1 MTKKISEVIVLAI
14 CALLAFS
21 VNASAQ
27 MSDEAVYSYAKD
39 AVAAGKSQDVIIKE
53 LAARGVTRTQ
63 AERIKRK
70 LEETGELQEETET
83 VATANRERT
92 VTERVDTK
100 AIAETASTAPETD
113 SITVY
118 GRDIFTTANLTF
130 APSVN
135 LPTPENYVLGPGD
148 EVIIYIWGT
157 NEATIR
163 QTISPDG
170 IISIETIGLVNLNG
184 KTVKE
189 ANSYMKKMLG
199 RIYSVDGE
207 NAKSEIKLTLGNIRT
222 IQVNVMGEVAVP
234 GTYSI
239 SSLSNIF
246 HAVYRA
252 GGVSKLGTLRDI
264 QLVRKGKKIAS
275 LDIYDFILNGKA
287 PIDIFLQEGDVVLVP
302 TYSSL
307 VQVEGSVKRPM
318 YYELKENENIASI
331 INYAGGFTG
340 NAYKNNLSVIRQNG
354 REYQVYT
361 VDSNNYSTFTLV
373 DGDKLNIGE
382 MLDRYENKLEIQG
395 AVYRPGIYQLG
406 NEIKTVKQ
414 LIAKA
419 DGLKGDAFTNRA
431 LLHRENDDLSRETIA
446 LDLKAIMNGSAADV
460 ELQKNDIVFI
470 ASIYDLKER
479 GTITVVGEVVK
490 PGAFEF
496 AENTTIEDI
505 IIQAGGLLESASI
518 AKVDVSRRV
527 KNSTSTEANS
537 TLTELYT
544 FSIKDGFVI
553 DGENGFVLQP
563 YDQVY
568 VRRSPGYKAQHHV
581 QVQGQVVFEGIYALS
596 STNERLSDIIKKAGG
611 ITDWAYVKGA
621 RLNRVITPEE
631 RVRMKSTV
639 EMLNRGKDSIDVTKL
654 ELGNSYYVGI
664 DLEAALKNPGSDA
677 DIVLREDDIIMVPEL
692 LNTVK
697 ISGNVM
703 YPNVVSYSSNMSV
716 KDFVEMAGGY
726 GFKSKKN
733 KAYIIYM
740 NGQVAR
746 ARQNSKKVVEP
757 GCEIVIPQ
765 KRQNEGALQ
774 NILSIATT
782 SASLATM
789 IASITNLVK

>member
-1 MTKKISEVIVLAI
+1 
-14 CALLAFS
+14 
-21 VNASAQ
+21 
-27 MSDEAVYSYAKD
+27 
-39 AVAAGKSQDVIIKE
+39 
-53 LAARGVTRTQ
+53 
-63 AERIKRK
+63 
-70 LEETGELQEETET
+70 
-83 VATANRERT
+83 
-92 VTERVDTK
+92 
-100 AIAETASTAPETD
+100 
-113 SITVY
+113 
-118 GRDIFTTANLTF
+118 
-130 APSVN
+130 
-135 LPTPENYVLGPGD
+135 
-148 EVIIYIWGT
+148 
-157 NEATIR
+157 
-163 QTISPDG
+163 
-170 IISIETIGLVNLNG
+170 
-184 KTVKE
+184 
-189 ANSYMKKMLG
+189 
-199 RIYSVDGE
+199 
-207 NAKSEIKLTLGNIRT
+207 
-222 IQVNVMGEVAVP
+222 
-234 GTYSI
+234 
-239 SSLSNIF
+239 
-246 HAVYRA
+246 
-252 GGVSKLGTLRDI
+252 
-264 QLVRKGKKIAS
+264 
-275 LDIYDFILNGKA
+275 
-287 PIDIFLQEGDVVLVP
+287 
-302 TYSSL
+302 
-307 VQVEGSVKRPM
+307 
-318 YYELKENENIASI
+318 
-331 INYAGGFTG
+331 
-340 NAYKNNLSVIRQNG
+340 
-354 REYQVYT
+354 
-361 VDSNNYSTFTLV
+361 
-373 DGDKLNIGE
+373 
-382 MLDRYENKLEIQG
+382 MLDRYENRLEIQG

-406 NEIKTVKQ
+406 GDIKTVKQ

-568 VRRSPGYKAQHHV
+568 VRRSPGYKVQHHV
-581 QVQGQVVFEGIYALS
+581 QVQGQVVFEGTYALS

-703 YPNVVSYSSNMSV
+703 YPNVVSYSSNLSV

>member
-1 MTKKISEVIVLAI
+1 MTKKLTKVIILAI

-39 AVAAGKSQDVIIKE
+39 AVAAGKSQDVIVKE

-70 LEETGELQEETET
+70 LEETGELKEKTNT

-92 VTERVDTK
+92 ETVLVDTD
-100 AIAETASTAPETD
+100 AMAEVADTPAEAG
-113 SITVY
+113 ITVY
-118 GRDIFTTANLTF
+118 GRNIFTTRNLTF
-130 APSVN
+130 APSSN

-148 EVIIYIWGT
+148 EVIIDIWGT
-157 NEATIR
+157 NQATIR

-170 IISIETIGLVNLNG
+170 SINIDNIGLVNLNG

-189 ANSYMKKMLG
+189 ADSYMRKMLG
-199 RIYSVDGE
+199 RIYSVDGD

-222 IQVNVMGEVAVP
+222 IQVNMMGEVAVP
-234 GTYSI
+234 GTYNI

-246 HAVYRA
+246 HALYRA
-252 GGVSKLGTLRDI
+252 GGVSRLGSLRNI
-264 QLVRKGKKIAS
+264 QLVRNGKTVAT
-275 LDIYDFILNGKA
+275 LDVYDFILNGKV
-287 PIDIFLQEGDVVLVP
+287 PFDIILQEGDVVLVP
-302 TYSSL
+302 TYSAL
-307 VQVEGSVKRPM
+307 VQVEGKVKRPM
-318 YYELKENENIASI
+318 YYEMKDNETIESVI
-331 INYAGGFTG
+331 DYAGGFAG
-340 NAYKNNLSVIRQNG
+340 DAYTDNLSVIRQSG
-354 REYQVYT
+354 KEYQVYT
-361 VDSNNYSTFTLV
+361 VDNNEYSSFKLV
-373 DGDKLNIGE
+373 DGDKLNIGA
-382 MLDRYENKLEIQG
+382 MLDRYENRLEIQG

-406 NEIKTVKQ
+406 GDIKTVKQ
-414 LIAKA
+414 LITKA
-419 DGLKGDAFTNRA
+419 EGLKGDAFTNRA
-431 LLHRENDDLSRETIA
+431 LLHRENNDLSRETIA

-460 ELQKNDIVFI
+460 ELQKNDILFV

-553 DGENGFVLQP
+553 DGEKGFVLQP

-581 QVQGQVVFEGIYALS
+581 QVQGQVVFEGTYALS
-596 STNERLSDIIKKAGG
+596 STNERLSDVIKKAGG

>member
-70 LEETGELQEETET
+70 LEETGELQEKTET

-100 AIAETASTAPETD
+100 AIAETASTTPETD

-148 EVIIYIWGT
+148 EVIIDIWGT

-361 VDSNNYSTFTLV
+361 VDSNSYSTFTLV

-382 MLDRYENKLEIQG
+382 MLDRYENRLEIQG

-406 NEIKTVKQ
+406 GDIKTVKQ

-581 QVQGQVVFEGIYALS
+581 QVQGQVVFEGSYALS

-733 KAYIIYM
+733 RAYIIYM